1 MTTEPNN
8 AGSQGTQDH
17 PIIFF
22 DGVCNLCEGS
32 VQFIIKRDPAG
43 QFRFA
48 ALQSEVAQR
57 ILSQHQVSSELRSI
71 VLLDG
76 GTISLES
83 DAVLRIGLRL
93 SGYRTLSQLGLLV
106 PRAVRDLVYRFVA
119 ARRYRWF
126 GKQEV
131 CMVPTAELRGR
142 FL

>member
-1 MTTEPNN
+1 MTTDHNN
-8 AGSQGTQDH
+8 PASPTNQEH

-32 VQFIIKRDPAG
+32 VQFIIKRDPTG

-48 ALQSEVAQR
+48 ALQSPVAQQ
-57 ILSQHQVSSELRSI
+57 LLAQHQVSSELRSI
-71 VLLDG
+71 VVLDDG
-76 GTISLES
+76 KISIES

-106 PRAVRDLVYRFVA
+106 PKMVRDLVYRFVA

-131 CMVPTAELRGR
+131 CMVPSAELRGR